1 MLKERMLVERMYQEK
16 LVSADQ
22 AVASIAAG
30 DDIIVPILPGD
41 PPALLD
47 ALEKRT
53 DLRNN
58 RLFQMLSSRP
68 FMKKDPEQLKIISVF
83 LGGGDRRGFSSGE
96 VDLLPNHFS
105 DIPQLLAEI
114 TNQRVIMATVSP
126 MDENGY
132 FSLGTNCDYTTTL
145 MKSAEKIILEVNEY
159 MPRTYGLNQVHISKI
174 NLLIENHQL
183 LPEASI
189 PSITEKDRIIGKY
202 IADMIKDGDSIQI
215 GFGAIPNAVMDSLVN
230 HKDLSI
236 FTEMFPDKLVDLY
249 ESGAVTNTNRKVYP
263 GKATATFAFGTKRL
277 YDFMHENENLYML
290 PVNETNDIR
299 NISRIEEFVA
309 INATVEIDFLGQC
322 NSEKVGTQYWSS
334 TGGQAE
340 FGIGARMVTGGRSII
355 CLHSTTKNDQVS
367 KIVPTLVAGT
377 PVSTS
382 KNDIDY
388 VVTEYG
394 VVKLRGK
401 TIRERTEALI
411 SIAHPNFR
419 EQLKEEA
426 KKMGY
431 LQ

>member
-1 MLKERMLVERMYQEK
+1 MLKERMLKERMYQEK
-16 LVSADQ
+16 LVSAEQ

-47 ALEKRT
+47 ALEKRN
-53 DLRNN
+53 DLCNN

-83 LGGGDRRGFSSGE
+83 LGGGDRKGFTSGE

-114 TNQRVIMATVSP
+114 TNQRVIMATVSQ

-132 FSLGTNCDYTTTL
+132 FSLGTNCDYTATL
-145 MKSAEKIILEVNEY
+145 MKSAEKIILEVNEN
-159 MPRTYGLNQVHISKI
+159 MPRTYGLNQVHISEI
-174 NLLIENHQL
+174 DYIIENHQP
-183 LPEASI
+183 LPEARI
-189 PSITEKDRIIGKY
+189 PKITEKDRIIGKY

-230 HKDLSI
+230 HENLSI

-249 ESGAVTNTNRKVYP
+249 ESGAVTNINRKDYP
-263 GKATATFAFGTKRL
+263 GKSTATFAFGTKRL
-277 YDFMHENENLYML
+277 YDFMHENEHLYML

-299 NISRIEEFVA
+299 NISEVAGLVA

-340 FGIGARMVTGGRSII
+340 FGIGSRMVSGGRSII

-367 KIVPTLVAGT
+367 KIVPTLATGT

-411 SIAHPNFR
+411 GIAHPNFR

-431 LQ
+431 LR

>member
-1 MLKERMLVERMYQEK
+1 MLKERMLKERMYQEK
-16 LVSADQ
+16 LVSAEQ

-47 ALEKRT
+47 ALEKRN
-53 DLRNN
+53 DLCNN

-68 FMKKDPEQLKIISVF
+68 FMKKDPKQLKIISVF
-83 LGGGDRRGFSSGE
+83 LGGGDRKGFTSGE

-114 TNQRVIMATVSP
+114 TSQRVIMATVSQ

-132 FSLGTNCDYTTTL
+132 FSLGTNCDYTATL
-145 MKSAEKIILEVNEY
+145 MKSAEKIILEVNEN
-159 MPRTYGLNQVHISKI
+159 MPRTYGLNQVHISEI
-174 NLLIENHQL
+174 DYIVENHQP
-183 LPEASI
+183 LPEARI
-189 PSITEKDRIIGKY
+189 PNITEKDRIIGGY

-230 HKDLSI
+230 HENLSI

-249 ESGAVTNTNRKVYP
+249 ESGAVTNINRKDYP
-263 GKATATFAFGTKRL
+263 GKSTATFAFGTKRL
-277 YDFMHENENLYML
+277 YDFMHENEHLYML

-299 NISRIEEFVA
+299 NISEVAGLVA

-340 FGIGARMVTGGRSII
+340 FGIGSRMVSGGRSII

-367 KIVPTLVAGT
+367 KIVPTLAAGT

-411 SIAHPNFR
+411 GIAHPNFR

-431 LQ
+431 LR